1 MMQFWFLLILDYFLS
16 RYKQINED
24 SSSANISAD
33 SCVEPVIPETDDDGL
48 QKKNTWK
55 KATQY
60 KNATI
65 RNKFSR
71 PFTLSPII
79 Q

>member
-33 SCVEPVIPETDDDGL
+33 CCVEPVITENDDDGM

-55 KATQY
+55 KGTQY

-65 RNKFSR
+65 RNKFPR

>member
-24 SSSANISAD
+24 SSSANISAY
-33 SCVEPVIPETDDDGL
+33 SCVEPVIPENDDDGL

-55 KATQY
+55 KGTQY

-65 RNKFSR
+65 RNKFPR

>member
-33 SCVEPVIPETDDDGL
+33 SCVEPVIPENDDDGL
-48 QKKNTWK
+48 QKKPHEK
-55 KATQY
+55 KEHNI
-60 KNATI
+60 KML
-65 RNKFSR
+65 
-71 PFTLSPII
+71 P
-79 Q
+79 